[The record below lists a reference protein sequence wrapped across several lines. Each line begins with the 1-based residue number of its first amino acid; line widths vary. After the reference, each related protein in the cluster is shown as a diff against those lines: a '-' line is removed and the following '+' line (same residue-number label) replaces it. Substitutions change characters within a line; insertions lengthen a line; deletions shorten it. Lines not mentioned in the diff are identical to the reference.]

1 MKKAILALADGL
13 VFEGHSF
20 GAEGETSGE
29 IVFNTSMTGYQEI
42 LTDPSYKGQIVT
54 MTYPQ
59 IGNYGVNDEDVESAK
74 PYVEGFIVKEY
85 LDIPS
90 NWRSKKS
97 LHQYLA
103 ENGIVGIQGIDTRA
117 LTRHLR
123 DFGAQPGVISTKD
136 MKPESLVAKA
146 QKLPKMSGLDLA
158 KEVTCKEPYTWDQ
171 GDWDLAK
178 GYAGKPASRYKVVAY
193 DYGIKRNIL
202 RLLTQ
207 AGCDVTVVPA
217 TMPAEDVLA
226 MNPDGVFLSNGPGDP
241 EPVTYAI
248 NSIKKILGKKPVFG
262 ICLGQ
267 QLLGLALG
275 GRTYKLKFGHHGG
288 NQPIMDLT
296 TRKVEIAAENH
307 GFAVD
312 MKTIKDQ
319 VVMTH
324 MNLNDKTCEGIQHK
338 TLPAFSVQ
346 YHPEA
351 SPGPHDSRYLF
362 QRFVDM
368 MEKFKIKNSA
378 ADEHGSAKIKAI
390 HESRKEAQETQ
401 ERI

>member
-13 VFEGHSF
+13 VFEGLSF
-20 GAEGETSGE
+20 GAEGESAGE
-29 IVFNTSMTGYQEI
+29 VVFNTSMTGYQEI

-54 MTYPQ
+54 MTYTQ
-59 IGNYGVNDEDVESAK
+59 IGNYGVNDEDVESAG
-74 PYVEGFIVKEY
+74 PQVEGFIVKEY
-85 LDIPS
+85 IDFPS
-90 NWRSKKS
+90 NWRMKRT
-97 LHQYLA
+97 LHEYLRA
-103 ENGIVGIQGIDTRA
+103 HGIVGIQGIDTRA

-123 DFGAQPGVISTKD
+123 DFGAQPGIISTTE
-136 MKPESLVAKA
+136 PSRERLVARA
-146 QKLPKMSGLDLA
+146 AALPKMSGLDLV
-158 KEVTCKEPYTWDQ
+158 KDVTCAETYHWHE
-171 GDWDLAK
+171 GDWDLET
-178 GYAGKPASRYKVVAY
+178 GYAQKSASRYKVVAY

-207 AGCDVTVVPA
+207 AGCEVTVVPA
-217 TMPAEDVLA
+217 TMPAEQVLA
-226 MNPDGVFLSNGPGDP
+226 MQPDGVFLSNGPGDP

-248 NSIKKILGKKPVFG
+248 ENIRQILGKKPIFG

-288 NQPIMDLT
+288 NQPIMDLS

-312 MKTIKDQ
+312 MATVKDQ

-324 MNLNDKTCEGIQHK
+324 VNLNDNTCEGIRHK

-362 QRFVDM
+362 ARFVDM
-368 MEKFKIKNSA
+368 MEKHK
-378 ADEHGSAKIKAI
+378 
-390 HESRKEAQETQ
+390 
-401 ERI
+401 

>member
-54 MTYPQ
+54 MTYTQ
-59 IGNYGVNDEDVESAK
+59 IGNYGVNDEDVESAR
-74 PYVEGFIVKEY
+74 PYAEGFIVKEY
-85 LDIPS
+85 IDTPS
-90 NWRSKKS
+90 NWRKTKS

-103 ENGIVGIQGIDTRA
+103 ENKIVGIQGIDTRA

-136 MKPESLVAKA
+136 GNPESLVAKA
-146 QKLPKMSGLDLA
+146 KALPKMSGLDLA
-158 KEVTCKEPYTWDQ
+158 KHVTCKKPYQWEE
-171 GDWDLAK
+171 GDWDLEK
-178 GYAGKPASRYKVVAY
+178 GYAKKPSSKYKVVAY

-202 RLLTQ
+202 RLLTS
-207 AGCDVTVVPA
+207 AGCDIMVVPA

-226 MNPDGVFLSNGPGDP
+226 MKPDGVFLSNGPGDP

-248 NSIKKILGKKPVFG
+248 ENIRKILGKKPVFG

-275 GRTYKLKFGHHGG
+275 GKTYKLKFGHHGG

-312 MKTIKDQ
+312 METVKDQ

-324 MNLNDKTCEGIQHK
+324 VNLNDNTCEGFRHK
-338 TLPAFSVQ
+338 TLPAFCVQ

-362 QRFVDM
+362 ARFIEM
-368 MEKFKIKNSA
+368 MEKHRGKF
-378 ADEHGSAKIKAI
+378 
-390 HESRKEAQETQ
+390 
-401 ERI
+401 

>member
-1 MKKAILALADGL
+1 MGMKKAILALADGL
-13 VFEGHSF
+13 VFEGYSF

-54 MTYPQ
+54 MTYTQ
-59 IGNYGVNDEDVESAK
+59 IGNYGVNDEDVESAR

-85 LDIPS
+85 MDFPS
-90 NWRSKKS
+90 NWRKKKS
-97 LHQYLA
+97 LDEYLK
-103 ENGIVGIQGIDTRA
+103 EYKIVGIQGIDTRA

-123 DFGAQPGVISTKD
+123 DFGAQPGVISTND
-136 MKPESLVAKA
+136 LNPESVVTKAKA
-146 QKLPKMSGLDLA
+146 LPNMSGLDLV
-158 KEVTCKEPYTWDQ
+158 KDVTCKKPYQWDE
-171 GDWDLAK
+171 GDWDLEK
-178 GYAGKPASRYKVVAY
+178 GYAKKSSSTYKVVAY

-202 RLLTQ
+202 RLLTS
-207 AGCDVTVVPA
+207 AGCAVTVVPA
-217 TMPAEDVLA
+217 TMSAEEVLA
-226 MNPDGVFLSNGPGDP
+226 MELDGVFLSNGPGDP

-248 NSIKKILGKKPVFG
+248 ENIRRLLGKKPLFG

-275 GRTYKLKFGHHGG
+275 GKTYKLKFGHHGG

-312 MKTIKDQ
+312 MDTVKDH

-324 MNLNDKTCEGIQHK
+324 MNLNDKTCEGFQHK
-338 TLPAFSVQ
+338 TLPAFCVQ

-362 QRFVDM
+362 QRFIDM
-368 MEKFKIKNSA
+368 MKKNKTKKQEQEFA
-378 ADEHGSAKIKAI
+378 TKTL
-390 HESRKEAQETQ
+390 RLEA
-401 ERI
+401 

>member
-1 MKKAILALADGL
+1 MKKAILALADGM
-13 VFEGHSF
+13 VFEGSSF
-20 GAEGETSGE
+20 GSEGETSGE

-54 MTYPQ
+54 MTYTQ
-59 IGNYGVNDEDVESAK
+59 IGNYGVNNEDVESAK

-97 LHQYLA
+97 LHEYLA
-103 ENGIVGIQGIDTRA
+103 GHRIVGIQGIDTRA

-136 MKPESLVAKA
+136 SNPASVVAKA
-146 QKLPKMSGLDLA
+146 KKLPKMTGLDLA
-158 KEVTCKEPYTWDQ
+158 KDVTCKKPYTWAE
-171 GDWDLAK
+171 GDWQLGQ
-178 GYAGKPASRYKVVAY
+178 GYAGKAPSKYKVVAY

-202 RLLTQ
+202 RLLTG
-207 AGCDVTVVPA
+207 AGCDVTIVPA
-217 TMPAEDVLA
+217 TMPAEEVLA
-226 MNPDGVFLSNGPGDP
+226 MNPHGVFLSNGPGDP

-248 NSIKKILGKKPVFG
+248 ENIRKLLGKKPIFG

-275 GRTYKLKFGHHGG
+275 GKTYKLKFGHHGG

-312 MKTIKDQ
+312 LETIKDK

-324 MNLNDKTCEGIQHK
+324 MNLNDKTCEGFRHK

-362 QRFVDM
+362 KRFTDM
-368 MEKFKIKNSA
+368 MEKHKKN
-378 ADEHGSAKIKAI
+378 
-390 HESRKEAQETQ
+390 
-401 ERI
+401 